1 MAEELLCASLTS
13 PLGPLLV
20 ATLGEGVCRVVFGGD
35 MAAFTAKLEAQSGAT
50 LTETSGPPVEVALQF
65 SDYFAGKRRHFTLP
79 LDYRFATPF
88 QRLVFDALLRVP
100 PGQVVSYGELARAI
114 GRPQASRAVGSAMA
128 HNPLPI
134 LVPCHRVIHRD
145 GTLAGY
151 SAGLHVKEF
160 LLILEGVMLPIRS
173 HPATVQP
180 CTTKGCQRSSAAGRA
195 DSA

>member
-1 MAEELLCASLTS
+1 MANFTS
-13 PLGPLLV
+13 RLG
-20 ATLGEGVCRVVFGGD
+20 
-35 MAAFTAKLEAQSGAT
+35 AQSGASPT
-50 LTETSGPPVEVALQF
+50 KTSEPPAEIALQF
-65 SDYFAGKRRHFTLP
+65 DDYFAGKRRHFTLP

-88 QRLVFDALLRVP
+88 QRLVFGALLRVS

-114 GRPQASRAVGSAMA
+114 GRPQASRAVGGAMA

-160 LLILEGVMLPIRS
+160 LLTLEGVMLPIRGR
-173 HPATVQP
+173 PTPVQRRTAT
-180 CTTKGCQRSSAAGRA
+180 G
-195 DSA
+195 

>member
-1 MAEELLCASLTS
+1 MAEKLLCASLAS

-20 ATLGEGVCRVVFGGD
+20 ATSGEGVCRVDFGGD
-35 MAAFTAKLEAQSGAT
+35 MAAFIARLESRSGAA
-50 LTETSGPPVEVALQF
+50 LSETPEPPVEVALQF
-65 SDYFAGKRRHFTLP
+65 RDYFGRKRRQFTLP

-160 LLILEGVMLPIRS
+160 LLALEGVMLPIRRY
-173 HPATVQP
+173 PASVQRR
-180 CTTKGCQRSSAAGRA
+180 TTKN
-195 DSA
+195 